1 MWDSTRITAS
11 GGQTE
16 VSNVS
21 SESRGARRRTRGFIT
36 TAAALT
42 AAAAFT
48 APAGA
53 AVSGS
58 HVIATLPSSSGLEL
72 TAYPKSTLLDVSLVR
87 NNVTIAHGTV
97 MTDAVGDGAVNGG
110 GAVTDCW
117 NDVTPEILPG
127 DEVHV
132 IGTGFDDS
140 SIVQGTSADMPVK
153 IAPDTVVVHGT
164 ASDAQGGQL
173 PITGVEA
180 RITTSAKALFSN
192 GKRVLRA
199 GTGQPFSLSY
209 DTAGGTAWTATY
221 SGLSADDVA
230 LAINPLESRGVFT
243 NAAANESTISQ
254 NPAAPGPSAPCT
266 APALRDAATSSTP
279 SSVNIAHNGEDVVV
293 SGVAQDATGV
303 SVTLDDVDPSTG
315 ALNEPGTLTGT
326 ASAQTWSATFPGSD
340 VGSLAE
346 GSLTATPTF
355 ALTAGGS
362 IGGTPL
368 SILKDLQAPGA
379 PVATPAPGAG
389 PFHAPQSVSLSVA
402 DSSAK
407 IHWTNDGTTPDASSP
422 VLAHGAQ
429 IPVTA
434 SQTIR
439 AVAID
444 PAGNPG
450 AVSTLA
456 YTILPAPVSG
466 GTGSTSTTII
476 QQIPF
481 VVPLTPPSQAVA
493 PKRVS
498 SPARPAVRGLSVA
511 VLRGHALRVTMRL
524 GSDANVVRL
533 RVLRAHGGAAL
544 VTALKPTLGGRVT
557 IRLSGRAMR
566 ALRSGSY
573 VLEARAGASRGALGA
588 ATRKAFRL
596 R

>member
-21 SESRGARRRTRGFIT
+21 SESRGARRRTRGLIT
-36 TAAALT
+36 TAAALS

-53 AVSGS
+53 AVSAS

-87 NNVTIAHGTV
+87 NSITIAHGTV
-97 MTDAVGDGAVNGG
+97 MTDGVGDGSVNGG
-110 GAVTDCW
+110 GAATDCW
-117 NDVTPEILPG
+117 NDVTPDILPG
-127 DEVHV
+127 DEIHV

-140 SIVQGTSADMPVK
+140 SIVQGTSADMPVQT
-153 IAPDTVVVHGT
+153 APDTVVVHGT
-164 ASDAQGGQL
+164 ASDPQGGQL

-180 RITTSAKALFSN
+180 RITTTAKTPFSN

-209 DTAGGTAWTATY
+209 DTASGTAWTATY

-230 LAINPLESRGVFT
+230 LATNPLESRGVFT

-303 SVTLDDVDPSTG
+303 SVTLDDGDPSTG
-315 ALNEPGTLTGT
+315 PLTESGTLTGT
-326 ASAQTWSATFPGSD
+326 GSAQTWSATFPGGD
-340 VGSLAE
+340 VGWLSQ
-346 GSLTATPTF
+346 GTLTATPTF
-355 ALTAGGS
+355 TIAAGS
-362 IGGTPL
+362 IGGAPL
-368 SILKDLQAPGA
+368 RILKDLQAPGA
-379 PVATPAPGAG
+379 PAATPAPGAG

-407 IHWTNDGTTPDASSP
+407 IHWTNDGTAPDASPP

-429 IPVTA
+429 IPVTS

-456 YTILPAPVSG
+456 YTILPAPVSSA
-466 GTGSTSTTII
+466 TGSTSTTII

-524 GSDANVVRL
+524 GSGAKVVRL
-533 RVLRAHGGAAL
+533 RVLPAHGGAAL

>member
-1 MWDSTRITAS
+1 MPNARA
-11 GGQTE
+11 
-16 VSNVS
+16 
-21 SESRGARRRTRGFIT
+21 ARRRARAMLS
-36 TAAALT
+36 TAAALGV
-42 AAAAFT
+42 AAAFA

-58 HVIATLPSSSGLEL
+58 HVIATLPATSGLEIS
-72 TAYPKSTLLDVSLVR
+72 AYPKSTTLAVSLVR
-87 NNVTIAHGTV
+87 NGVTIAHGGV
-97 MTDAVGDGAVNGG
+97 ITDDAGDGAVNGG
-110 GAVTDCW
+110 GTAADCW
-117 NDVTPEILPG
+117 TDVTPDILPG

-140 SIVQGTSADMPVK
+140 MIVQGTSADMPVQT
-153 IAPDTVVVHGT
+153 APDTVVVHGT
-164 ASDAQGGQL
+164 ASDPQGSQL
-173 PITGVEA
+173 PASGLEA
-180 RITTSAKALFSN
+180 RVTSKTLFAD

-209 DTAGGTAWTATY
+209 DAATGPAWTATF
-221 SGLSADDVA
+221 SGLSAGDVS
-230 LAINPLESRGVFT
+230 LAMNPLESRGVFT

-279 SSVNIAHNGEDVVV
+279 SSVNIAHNGQDVVV
-293 SGVAQDATGV
+293 SGVAQDATAV
-303 SVTLDDVDPSTG
+303 SVTLDDGDPSTG
-315 ALNEPGTLTGT
+315 PLTESGTLTGIG
-326 ASAQTWSATFPGSD
+326 SAQTWSATFPGGD
-340 VGSLAE
+340 VGSLSE
-346 GSLTATPTF
+346 GTLTATPTF
-355 ALTAGGS
+355 TIAAGS
-362 IGGTPL
+362 IGGAPL
-368 SILKDLQAPGA
+368 RILKDLQAPGA
-379 PVATPAPGAG
+379 PAATPAPGAG

-407 IHWTNDGTTPDASSP
+407 IHWTNDGTAPDASSP

-429 IPVTA
+429 IPVTS

-456 YTILPAPVSG
+456 YTILPAPVSSA
-466 GTGSTSTTII
+466 TGSTSTTII

-524 GSDANVVRL
+524 GSGAKVVRL

>member
-1 MWDSTRITAS
+1 MSS

-16 VSNVS
+16 VSIVS
-21 SESRGARRRTRGFIT
+21 SESRGARRRTRGLIT

-58 HVIATLPSSSGLEL
+58 HVIATLPSSAGLEL

-87 NNVTIAHGTV
+87 NNITIAHGTV
-97 MTDAVGDGAVNGG
+97 MTDAVGDGSVNGG

-117 NDVTPEILPG
+117 NDVTPDILPG
-127 DEVHV
+127 DEIHV

-140 SIVQGTSADMPVK
+140 SIVQGTSADMPVQT
-153 IAPDTVVVHGT
+153 APDTVVVPGT
-164 ASDAQGGQL
+164 ASDPQGGQL

-180 RITTSAKALFSN
+180 RITTASKALFSN

-209 DTAGGTAWTATY
+209 DTPGGTAWTATY
-221 SGLSADDVA
+221 SGLSAGDVA
-230 LAINPLESRGVFT
+230 LAMNPLESRGVFT
-243 NAAANESTISQ
+243 NAAVNESTISQ

-279 SSVNIAHNGEDVVV
+279 SSVNIAHNGQDVVV
-293 SGVAQDATGV
+293 SGVAQDATAV
-303 SVTLDDVDPSTG
+303 SVTLDDGDPSTG
-315 ALNEPGTLTGT
+315 PLTESGTLTGT
-326 ASAQTWSATFPGSD
+326 GSAQTWSATFPGGD
-340 VGSLAE
+340 VGSLSE
-346 GSLTATPTF
+346 GTLTATPTF
-355 ALTAGGS
+355 AITAGS
-362 IGGTPL
+362 LGGAPL

-379 PVATPAPGAG
+379 PAATPAPGAG

-439 AVAID
+439 AIAID

-450 AVSTLA
+450 PVSTLV
-456 YTILPAPVSG
+456 YTIVPAPAAGGG
-466 GTGSTSTTII
+466 GTTAPGPTT
-476 QQIPF
+476 
-481 VVPLTPPSQAVA
+481 
-493 PKRVS
+493 
-498 SPARPAVRGLSVA
+498 
-511 VLRGHALRVTMRL
+511 
-524 GSDANVVRL
+524 
-533 RVLRAHGGAAL
+533 
-544 VTALKPTLGGRVT
+544 
-557 IRLSGRAMR
+557 
-566 ALRSGSY
+566 
-573 VLEARAGASRGALGA
+573 
-588 ATRKAFRL
+588 
-596 R
+596 

>member
-36 TAAALT
+36 TAAALS

-58 HVIATLPSSSGLEL
+58 HVIPTPAHSSGLEL
-72 TAYPKSTLLDVSLVR
+72 TAYPKDTLLDVSLVR
-87 NNVTIAHGTV
+87 NSITIAHGTV
-97 MTDAVGDGAVNGG
+97 MTDGVGDGSVNGG
-110 GAVTDCW
+110 GAATDCW
-117 NDVTPEILPG
+117 NDVTPDMLPG
-127 DEVHV
+127 DQVHV
-132 IGTGFDDS
+132 IGAGFDDS
-140 SIVQGTSADMPVK
+140 SIVQGTSADMPVQT
-153 IAPDTVVVHGT
+153 APDTVVVHGT
-164 ASDAQGGQL
+164 ASDPQGRQL

-180 RITTSAKALFSN
+180 RVMSKTLFSD

-221 SGLSADDVA
+221 SGLSAGDVA
-230 LAINPLESRGVFT
+230 LAMNPLESRGVFT

-254 NPAAPGPSAPCT
+254 NPAAPGPGAPCT

-279 SSVNIAHNGEDVVV
+279 SSVNIAHNGQDVVV
-293 SGVAQDATGV
+293 SGIAQDATGV
-303 SVTLDDVDPSTG
+303 SVTLDDGDPSTG
-315 ALNEPGTLTGT
+315 LLTESGTLTGT
-326 ASAQTWSATFPGSD
+326 GSAQTWSATFPGSD

-439 AVAID
+439 AIAID

-450 AVSTLA
+450 PVSTLV
-456 YTILPAPVSG
+456 YTIVPATAAGGG
-466 GTGSTSTTII
+466 GTT
-476 QQIPF
+476 
-481 VVPLTPPSQAVA
+481 A
-493 PKRVS
+493 P
-498 SPARPAVRGLSVA
+498 G
-511 VLRGHALRVTMRL
+511 
-524 GSDANVVRL
+524 
-533 RVLRAHGGAAL
+533 
-544 VTALKPTLGGRVT
+544 
-557 IRLSGRAMR
+557 
-566 ALRSGSY
+566 
-573 VLEARAGASRGALGA
+573 
-588 ATRKAFRL
+588 
-596 R
+596 